1 MAPFIGGEADP
12 TLLDERSESWKLS
25 TNASAESDEPDYRAQ
40 VAPPR
45 CAGRVR
51 YSCLREA
58 ARGEALMQIQW
69 CRRGEKA
76 KASAAERLRSNRL
89 RGRLRYTPNEAGN
102 ILMEM
107 VSGILTLRLVCD
119 AEY

>member
-25 TNASAESDEPDYRAQ
+25 TNASAVSDAPDYRAQ
-40 VAPPR
+40 VGPPR

>member
-12 TLLDERSESWKLS
+12 TLPGERSESWKLS
-25 TNASAESDEPDYRAQ
+25 T
-40 VAPPR
+40 
-45 CAGRVR
+45 
-51 YSCLREA
+51 
-58 ARGEALMQIQW
+58 
-69 CRRGEKA
+69 
-76 KASAAERLRSNRL
+76 NRL

-107 VSGILTLRLVCD
+107 VNGILTLRLVCD